1 MDKPVSKDPHNKGF
15 ALVVAL
21 SLMILLTVVAVGLLT
36 LSSISLRSSSQGVAQ
51 AAAQANA
58 RMALMIAIGELQK
71 QLGPDQR
78 VSANG
83 AILATTTVQH
93 PNWAGVWNSWQ
104 AGTQAAGTTSPDTP
118 SEHRTIL
125 GAGNNGMS
133 PTYEAQRGDHFR
145 AWLVSLSQNQAAD
158 ISSAMSLSLTG
169 TAKPSAT
176 DNAVQLVGLKSLGP
190 EANVADHVKVGLLP
204 IQSSGSATT
213 ASGRYGWWVG
223 DESQKAR
230 IMGDSYKLNPTST
243 LADRLFRHTAPGST
257 GTVVAKGLEAV
268 TDETRLGNLPT
279 LETMNLLEGATGK
292 PSRNFHNVT
301 PFSRAVLADVREGG
315 LKRDLTTLLERPIDP
330 DEVYNYTTVNLGPPF
345 KRVTSL
351 KPKADDFMLYRFD
364 SGTGEAAVP
373 VQDLAAYYQLYD
385 SSRPTGRDG
394 MKYSSSPVSNLLP
407 NGLQV
412 PAPDYGN
419 NTDTSKYLRN
429 YTTLYRRPVP
439 VKIQFLLGMT
449 AVARTPTPENPDTH
463 KLQLGITPSVTLW
476 NPNNV
481 PIVMNYNPGNPY
493 LYTEMLRLSN
503 TPFLIRWNKNNG
515 QYVSNGGVHMTWAS
529 QGGGGGKANI
539 FSLLFSGNN
548 PIVFKPGEVRV
559 FSLPWTPGALSFSKL
574 GDEFIPYHEVTGGW
588 DPNAFLL
595 MPRSD
600 PNANATHVDGYC
612 LTFKPS
618 DSIAFK
624 VTAENPPTGNEIP
637 GSGLQFFMIQKSLQN
652 RLGTGAV
659 WHYRDYQFISRYG
672 TATADF
678 NISLARK
685 GFPGGGL
692 EFTAPSRSGSRIIAA
707 SNPATGGM
715 EAFLQFALMAGCETR
730 ESANGGSF
738 GGRKFASRPFLHS
751 TAMCPPFLDK
761 DDNESFY
768 HYGWN
773 WWVQNVNSILEANV
787 QVDRNGDGFYGGGYT
802 AENGTTHVVQQDI
815 PAAPPMSIAALSH
828 AHLGGFSLATEP
840 AAEDYGGLVAP
851 EFRESFQRV
860 TATGQAGLLPHTL
873 QAIGNSYAHP
883 SIAADKAAQTRTRL
897 FSTNV
902 GEKTQY
908 MADHSYLA
916 NKALWD
922 DCFFS
927 SMSPAPSSVKIFGGG
942 DRSAKDAATNFFFPA
957 TPAAFKPLP
966 NRRMVPYTANIDK
979 TKLNALFAK
988 SANFKDGLADQI
1000 AAHLLVEGPFNINS
1014 TSVEA
1019 WKIFLSSLKGK
1030 PVAYLDKD
1038 KALSGGLALET
1049 VTPAGTPVGQGTLS
1063 NGKPFTGSTTAPS
1076 APEQWNSWREL
1087 SNDEISKLATAI
1099 VKQVKLR
1106 GPFLSLS
1113 EFVNRRLDG
1122 SNKTLSLKGALQA
1135 ALDDSSVPINTGFRN
1150 TSRRFSSAELAGM
1163 NPVFPEALAG
1173 PVAYGSAA
1181 YVDQADILR
1190 NFAEQLTPRGDTFV
1204 IRSYGDSFDPKGNV
1218 MARAWCEAVVQRTP
1232 EYLDPADEPH
1242 VKQADLKSAANK
1254 IFGRKLRLVGF
1265 RWLTPN
1271 EI

>member
-429 YTTLYRRPVP
+429 YTTLYRRGTHGRRDRRNTRQYRHPQAPARYHSLGHLVEPEQRADCHELQPRQPLSLYRDAAAQQHPVP
-439 VKIQFLLGMT
+439 DPLEQEQRTIRLQRRRSHDLGFP
-449 AVARTPTPENPDTH
+449 RGRWRQSQH
-463 KLQLGITPSVTLW
+463 LQPPVLGEQPHCLQA
-476 NPNNV
+476 
-481 PIVMNYNPGNPY
+481 G
-493 LYTEMLRLSN
+493 R
-503 TPFLIRWNKNNG
+503 
-515 QYVSNGGVHMTWAS
+515 S
-529 QGGGGGKANI
+529 QGV
-539 FSLLFSGNN
+539 L
-548 PIVFKPGEVRV
+548 
-559 FSLPWTPGALSFSKL
+559 
-574 GDEFIPYHEVTGGW
+574 
-588 DPNAFLL
+588 
-595 MPRSD
+595 
-600 PNANATHVDGYC
+600 
-612 LTFKPS
+612 
-618 DSIAFK
+618 
-624 VTAENPPTGNEIP
+624 
-637 GSGLQFFMIQKSLQN
+637 
-652 RLGTGAV
+652 
-659 WHYRDYQFISRYG
+659 
-672 TATADF
+672 
-678 NISLARK
+678 
-685 GFPGGGL
+685 
-692 EFTAPSRSGSRIIAA
+692 
-707 SNPATGGM
+707 
-715 EAFLQFALMAGCETR
+715 
-730 ESANGGSF
+730 
-738 GGRKFASRPFLHS
+738 
-751 TAMCPPFLDK
+751 
-761 DDNESFY
+761 
-768 HYGWN
+768 
-773 WWVQNVNSILEANV
+773 
-787 QVDRNGDGFYGGGYT
+787 
-802 AENGTTHVVQQDI
+802 
-815 PAAPPMSIAALSH
+815 
-828 AHLGGFSLATEP
+828 
-840 AAEDYGGLVAP
+840 
-851 EFRESFQRV
+851 
-860 TATGQAGLLPHTL
+860 
-873 QAIGNSYAHP
+873 
-883 SIAADKAAQTRTRL
+883 
-897 FSTNV
+897 
-902 GEKTQY
+902 
-908 MADHSYLA
+908 
-916 NKALWD
+916 
-922 DCFFS
+922 
-927 SMSPAPSSVKIFGGG
+927 
-942 DRSAKDAATNFFFPA
+942 
-957 TPAAFKPLP
+957 
-966 NRRMVPYTANIDK
+966 
-979 TKLNALFAK
+979 
-988 SANFKDGLADQI
+988 
-1000 AAHLLVEGPFNINS
+1000 
-1014 TSVEA
+1014 
-1019 WKIFLSSLKGK
+1019 
-1030 PVAYLDKD
+1030 
-1038 KALSGGLALET
+1038 
-1049 VTPAGTPVGQGTLS
+1049 
-1063 NGKPFTGSTTAPS
+1063 
-1076 APEQWNSWREL
+1076 
-1087 SNDEISKLATAI
+1087 
-1099 VKQVKLR
+1099 
-1106 GPFLSLS
+1106 
-1113 EFVNRRLDG
+1113 
-1122 SNKTLSLKGALQA
+1122 A
-1135 ALDDSSVPINTGFRN
+1135 ALDP
-1150 TSRRFSSAELAGM
+1150 RRVV
-1163 NPVFPEALAG
+1163 VF
-1173 PVAYGSAA
+1173 
-1181 YVDQADILR
+1181 Q
-1190 NFAEQLTPRGDTFV
+1190 TRG
-1204 IRSYGDSFDPKGNV
+1204 
-1218 MARAWCEAVVQRTP
+1218 
-1232 EYLDPADEPH
+1232 
-1242 VKQADLKSAANK
+1242 
-1254 IFGRKLRLVGF
+1254 
-1265 RWLTPN
+1265 
-1271 EI
+1271 

>member
-1 MDKPVSKDPHNKGF
+1 
-15 ALVVAL
+15 
-21 SLMILLTVVAVGLLT
+21 
-36 LSSISLRSSSQGVAQ
+36 
-51 AAAQANA
+51 
-58 RMALMIAIGELQK
+58 
-71 QLGPDQR
+71 
-78 VSANG
+78 
-83 AILATTTVQH
+83 
-93 PNWAGVWNSWQ
+93 
-104 AGTQAAGTTSPDTP
+104 
-118 SEHRTIL
+118 
-125 GAGNNGMS
+125 
-133 PTYEAQRGDHFR
+133 
-145 AWLVSLSQNQAAD
+145 
-158 ISSAMSLSLTG
+158 
-169 TAKPSAT
+169 
-176 DNAVQLVGLKSLGP
+176 
-190 EANVADHVKVGLLP
+190 
-204 IQSSGSATT
+204 
-213 ASGRYGWWVG
+213 
-223 DESQKAR
+223 
-230 IMGDSYKLNPTST
+230 
-243 LADRLFRHTAPGST
+243 
-257 GTVVAKGLEAV
+257 
-268 TDETRLGNLPT
+268 
-279 LETMNLLEGATGK
+279 
-292 PSRNFHNVT
+292 
-301 PFSRAVLADVREGG
+301 
-315 LKRDLTTLLERPIDP
+315 
-330 DEVYNYTTVNLGPPF
+330 
-345 KRVTSL
+345 
-351 KPKADDFMLYRFD
+351 
-364 SGTGEAAVP
+364 
-373 VQDLAAYYQLYD
+373 
-385 SSRPTGRDG
+385 
-394 MKYSSSPVSNLLP
+394 
-407 NGLQV
+407 
-412 PAPDYGN
+412 
-419 NTDTSKYLRN
+419 
-429 YTTLYRRPVP
+429 
-439 VKIQFLLGMT
+439 
-449 AVARTPTPENPDTH
+449 
-463 KLQLGITPSVTLW
+463 LW

-481 PIVMNYNPGNPY
+481 PIVMNHGNPSY
-493 LYTEMLRLSN
+493 YAEMFRLSN

-539 FSLLFSGNN
+539 YSLYFSGNN

-559 FSLPWTPGALSFSKL
+559 FSLPYRA
-574 GDEFIPYHEVTGGW
+574 GDMAFGKTDWFNSAHEVAGGW

-600 PNANATHVDGYC
+600 PNANGPHVDGNC
-612 LTFKPS
+612 LTFKSS

-624 VTAENPPTGNEIP
+624 VTAENPPTANEIP
-637 GSGLQFFMIQKSLQN
+637 GSGLQFFMIQTSLQN
-652 RLGTGAV
+652 HSVGF

-692 EFTAPSRSGSRIIAA
+692 EFTAPSRSGSSIIAA

-715 EAFLQFALMAGCETR
+715 QAFLQFALMAGCETR

-768 HYGWN
+768 HHGWN
-773 WWVQNVNSILEANV
+773 WWVQSVNSILEANV
-787 QVDRNGDGFYGGGYT
+787 QVDQNGDGFYGGGYT

-840 AAEDYGGLVAP
+840 AAEDYDGLILP

-897 FSTNV
+897 FSSNV

-942 DRSAKDAATNFFFPA
+942 NRSAKDAALDFFFPA

-966 NRRMVPYTANIDK
+966 NRRMVPYTANLDK
-979 TKLNALFAK
+979 TKLDALFAK
-988 SANFKDGLADQI
+988 SADFRDGLADQI

-1135 ALDDSSVPINTGFRN
+1135 ALDDSSVPINTGFRSAN
-1150 TSRRFSSAELAGM
+1150 RRFSSAELGSM
-1163 NPVFPEALAG
+1163 NPAFPEALAG

-1190 NFAEQLTPRGDTFV
+1190 NFAEQLTPRGDSFV
-1204 IRSYGDSFDPKGNV
+1204 IRAYGDSLDANGKV
-1218 MARAWCEAVVQRTP
+1218 VARAWCEAVVQRTP

-1242 VKQADLKSAANK
+1242 VKQADLTSAANK
-1254 IFGRKLRLVGF
+1254 IFGRKLRLVRF
-1265 RWLTPN
+1265 RWLTPD